1 MKLDLGP
8 KGCPDLTWEGEES
21 SHRSGRAEGRT
32 WLGKGTE
39 MGRGEHDQVLGGEK
53 GLKP

>member
-1 MKLDLGP
+1 
-8 KGCPDLTWEGEES
+8 
-21 SHRSGRAEGRT
+21 
-32 WLGKGTE
+32 LGKGTE